1 MSEASEF
8 QQYADEALRRALKS
22 RTDKEKLPLIE
33 LAHTWTQAAY
43 AIEHPERPMPERPM
57 SECPLCE
64 RPMWERPVPAGAG
77 CSPTDHRTAR

>member
-43 AIEHPERPMPERPM
+43 AIEHPMPERPM
-57 SECPLCE
+57 CE
-64 RPMWERPVPAGAG
+64 RPMCERRVPAGAG
-77 CSPTDHRTAR
+77 GSPTDHRTAR

>member
-33 LAHTWTQAAY
+33 LARTWTQAAY
-43 AIEHPERPMPERPM
+43 AIEHPEHPV
-57 SECPLCE
+57 
-64 RPMWERPVPAGAG
+64 RPVPAGAG
-77 CSPTDHRTAR
+77 GSPTDHRTAR

>member
-33 LAHTWTQAAY
+33 LARTWTQAAY
-43 AIEHPERPMPERPM
+43 AIEHPTP
-57 SECPLCE
+57 
-64 RPMWERPVPAGAG
+64 PAGAG
-77 CSPTDHRTAR
+77 CGPTDHGTAR